1 MVKKQ
6 RNRNNFCRTPSDG
19 MCPVLY
25 LDDHPIQGSFP
36 EIPENPE
43 KRLPTSLFVQT
54 KHLWEEGG
62 GCLVDTLIQK
72 DFLRGRKG
80 TELWNGFNDFGTSR
94 KSQGKTPRITG
105 NKWHGLAPVVPAT
118 QLIVYQ
124 LLFDLSCCPEVTV
137 VASRQW
143 SALSFWVRQFD
154 GQRGLQSH
162 SSHDFGKA
170 VAGAASHRR
179 SEPPSTGARAAALG
193 VLCLRP
199 PLTEQMF

>member
-1 MVKKQ
+1 MACAQFQIQMTTLSRAAFQKFLKIQ
-6 RNRNNFCRTPSDG
+6 KRDSQHLF
-19 MCPVLY
+19 LY
-25 LDDHPIQGSFP
+25 
-36 EIPENPE
+36 
-43 KRLPTSLFVQT
+43 KRSTCGRR
-54 KHLWEEGG
+54 GG

-137 VASRQW
+137 VASRQRA
-143 SALSFWVRQFD
+143 ALSFQVRQFD